1 MNDMTK
7 KELRAAFKAARADML
22 PEDRAVQTREI
33 CAQIL
38 QSPLYADA
46 SCVLLYAAT
55 GDEIDLSTVAHD
67 AWAKGKTVAY
77 PRCLDRAGHMA
88 FFVVDAPARLTEGSF
103 GIPEPSEDCLPWQP
117 TTDAL
122 CIVPALAVDAFG
134 NRLGYGKGYYDRFL
148 ADFQG
153 VSACAVYDCGIAE
166 SLPADEYDVPVANVI
181 TKDGVRAAAVIETIG
196 IGAAHAVIDD
206 TVYASESGDWDDA
219 DAYSADDNYD
229 AFDGYEPEERIEHAA
244 ADLRDQRIA
253 YRWKKIPVLGKLPLD
268 PALLLILSNFALLL
282 FSRLVDALLLD
293 RDNEYLAVVLLQIL
307 IFVIPGY
314 LFLRF
319 RGKSYTKRL
328 RLKAP
333 GFDQVLL
340 VASSAGVLITGCF
353 LLSVLMGTLSAG
365 QSFVLYDTF
374 TSRQDG
380 TTMGVASLILAYAV
394 LPAICEEVIFR
405 GILCAEFEGR
415 GVACAI
421 AVSSILFS
429 MLHFNLLAMPV
440 YLFAGVT
447 LALVL
452 YTTRSVFCA
461 VIVHFLYN
469 LFCLFGQS
477 GFTDFYVTQS
487 ATTLF
492 LILMIAAL
500 LLCLAVFFGE
510 SSRLYRSYAKEGAS
524 DAYRPATKPTAAE
537 VAKNTALAFASPG
550 AILCV
555 VLYLVVCI
563 FR

>member
-1 MNDMTK
+1 M
-7 KELRAAFKAARADML
+7 
-22 PEDRAVQTREI
+22 
-33 CAQIL
+33 
-38 QSPLYADA
+38 
-46 SCVLLYAAT
+46 
-55 GDEIDLSTVAHD
+55 
-67 AWAKGKTVAY
+67 
-77 PRCLDRAGHMA
+77 
-88 FFVVDAPARLTEGSF
+88 
-103 GIPEPSEDCLPWQP
+103 
-117 TTDAL
+117 
-122 CIVPALAVDAFG
+122 
-134 NRLGYGKGYYDRFL
+134 
-148 ADFQG
+148 
-153 VSACAVYDCGIAE
+153 
-166 SLPADEYDVPVANVI
+166 
-181 TKDGVRAAAVIETIG
+181 
-196 IGAAHAVIDD
+196 GAA
-206 TVYASESGDWDDA
+206 Y
-219 DAYSADDNYD
+219 
-229 AFDGYEPEERIEHAA
+229 
-244 ADLRDQRIA
+244 
-253 YRWKKIPVLGKLPLD
+253 
-268 PALLLILSNFALLL
+268 
-282 FSRLVDALLLD
+282 
-293 RDNEYLAVVLLQIL
+293 
-307 IFVIPGY
+307 
-314 LFLRF
+314 
-319 RGKSYTKRL
+319 
-328 RLKAP
+328 
-333 GFDQVLL
+333 
-340 VASSAGVLITGCF
+340 
-353 LLSVLMGTLSAG
+353 
-365 QSFVLYDTF
+365 
-374 TSRQDG
+374 
-380 TTMGVASLILAYAV
+380 LILAYAV

-510 SSRLYRSYAKEGAS
+510 SSRLYRSFAKEGAS

>member
-1 MNDMTK
+1 
-7 KELRAAFKAARADML
+7 
-22 PEDRAVQTREI
+22 
-33 CAQIL
+33 
-38 QSPLYADA
+38 
-46 SCVLLYAAT
+46 
-55 GDEIDLSTVAHD
+55 
-67 AWAKGKTVAY
+67 
-77 PRCLDRAGHMA
+77 
-88 FFVVDAPARLTEGSF
+88 
-103 GIPEPSEDCLPWQP
+103 
-117 TTDAL
+117 
-122 CIVPALAVDAFG
+122 
-134 NRLGYGKGYYDRFL
+134 
-148 ADFQG
+148 
-153 VSACAVYDCGIAE
+153 
-166 SLPADEYDVPVANVI
+166 
-181 TKDGVRAAAVIETIG
+181 
-196 IGAAHAVIDD
+196 
-206 TVYASESGDWDDA
+206 
-219 DAYSADDNYD
+219 
-229 AFDGYEPEERIEHAA
+229 
-244 ADLRDQRIA
+244 
-253 YRWKKIPVLGKLPLD
+253 
-268 PALLLILSNFALLL
+268 
-282 FSRLVDALLLD
+282 
-293 RDNEYLAVVLLQIL
+293 
-307 IFVIPGY
+307 
-314 LFLRF
+314 
-319 RGKSYTKRL
+319 
-328 RLKAP
+328 AP

-340 VASSAGVLITGCF
+340 VASAAGVLITGCF

-380 TTMGVASLILAYAV
+380 TTMGAAYLILAYAV